1 MMLLENQLLNSLLQS
16 SLLALLPTFLFS
28 MKKDCATITSES
40 AEGQN
45 DGAQAL
51 VGHATHGHGDCG
63 ISLLN
68 KLEIV
73 LI

>member
-1 MMLLENQLLNSLLQS
+1 MLNSLLQS

-28 MKKDCATITSES
+28 MKKDCAISTIES
-40 AEGQN
+40 AEGQD

-63 ISLLN
+63 TSLLC
-68 KLEIV
+68 KLGLV

>member
-1 MMLLENQLLNSLLQS
+1 MLNSLLQS

-40 AEGQN
+40 AEGQD

-51 VGHATHGHGDCG
+51 VGHPTHGHGDCV
-63 ISLLN
+63 ISLVC
-68 KLEIV
+68 KLGIV
-73 LI
+73 SIR